1 MCYIG
6 FYLLIMKHIWWMYQ
20 IEKNKASNE
29 FIIVLSFWS
38 WHFEQKF
45 RKWNVWLCI
54 QYPGGWRLQ
63 GIYHFF
69 SFHTLNSYLISFK
82 KSLIV
87 FLCYWTSSHL
97 INNVTTYST
106 TGLKISL
113 KVLKQFT
120 EKDVPTRVD
129 HSCWTWNLPT
139 FCTVRND

>member
-1 MCYIG
+1 MSLLLYLVFGADILNRSSENEMYG
-6 FYLLIMKHIWWMYQ
+6 FVYNIRVADVYRV
-20 IEKNKASNE
+20 
-29 FIIVLSFWS
+29 FIT
-38 WHFEQKF
+38 
-45 RKWNVWLCI
+45 
-54 QYPGGWRLQ
+54 
-63 GIYHFF
+63 FF

-129 HSCWTWNLPT
+129 HSCWTWILPT
-139 FCTVRND
+139 CTLRLNIGFKLKETYLITLHKTCTS